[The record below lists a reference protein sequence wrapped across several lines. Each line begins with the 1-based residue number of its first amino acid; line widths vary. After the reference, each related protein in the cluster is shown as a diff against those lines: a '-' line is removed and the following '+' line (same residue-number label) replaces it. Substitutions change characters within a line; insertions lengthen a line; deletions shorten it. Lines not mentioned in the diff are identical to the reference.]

1 MEFKGNIKWISPI
14 ILTKGGFKEIKN
26 SKTKGFLLMIL
37 TIQGT
42 YDMVDMVWK
51 LGTYIKVEGG

>member
-1 MEFKGNIKWISPI
+1 MKISPI
-14 ILTKGGFKEIKN
+14 VLTKGGFQREKEN
-26 SKTKGFLLMIL
+26 TNRFLLIFFLEIITYTIL
-37 TIQGT
+37 GT